1 MLDENSEWMPTAAL
15 RSQVS
20 RLNNPDDPSPL
31 SIEWEVA
38 VLNALSKCVQIT
50 HEPDLGSR
58 PDILFEVSG
67 ETVIADVTAVSD
79 KKTLR
84 DNPVDELTAELFQR
98 MAPLLES
105 GLRGG
110 FGLNIK
116 EIDPRT
122 RGKGKA
128 APSLRIPARH
138 KFKRII
144 FNEDFSAF
152 LRELRKSPKNS
163 HIFRVNHPECDLSLT
178 FHPNGSGWTVMKV
191 RCDQTTLLRKNPLW
205 NALNEKR
212 GKLTKATIDAH
223 RGIIVCDADCAAL
236 KGRGD
241 WDQYG
246 ADEVIREFLRAHRS
260 ISFVITL
267 IPCHKGGRLDLNARN
282 HELTWQLFSKKSDA
296 AAPWLAPIA
305 SFAANIPQIQN
316 TAANARYRAE
326 WKKQH
331 KEWHQEPGFRGEMR
345 MSRDYIRFSARDLL
359 ELMAGTLKQEKFQA
373 AYSGGL
379 TGNPFLQKLANG
391 QLVIS
396 ARVEKHDTDADDDW
410 IVFEFGTPDPAI
422 SAFRERAPNVDSNNA
437 EQVNSAQRD
446 SVPRCREC

>member
-1 MLDENSEWMPTAAL
+1 MLDENSEWMPVAAL
-15 RSQVS
+15 RAQVS
-20 RLNNPDDPSPL
+20 RLNNPDDASPL
-31 SIEWEVA
+31 SIEWEIA
-38 VLNALSKCVQIT
+38 VLNALSKYVRIT

-79 KKTLR
+79 KNTLR
-84 DNPVDELTAELFQR
+84 ANPVDELTVEFFRR

-116 EIDPRT
+116 EMDPRA

-128 APSLRIPARH
+128 SPLLRIPTMH
-138 KFKRII
+138 KFREII
-144 FNEDFSAF
+144 FNENFSRF
-152 LRELRKSPKNS
+152 LRELKQSPKNS
-163 HIFRVNHPECDLSLT
+163 HTFRVNHPECDLSLS
-178 FHPNGSGWTVMKV
+178 FYPDGSGWTVMKV

-212 GKLTKATIDAH
+212 GRLKKATIDAR

-236 KGRGD
+236 KGKGD

-267 IPCHKGGRLDLNARN
+267 IPSHKGGGLDLNARN
-282 HELTWQLFSKKSDA
+282 HELTGQLFSKKSDA
-296 AAPWLAPIA
+296 ATPWLAPIV
-305 SFAANIPQIQN
+305 SFAADIPQIQN

-331 KEWHQEPGFRGEMR
+331 KEWHQEPGFGGAMRISRGA
-345 MSRDYIRFSARDLL
+345 IRLSARDLL
-359 ELMAGTLKQEKFQA
+359 ELMAGTLKQEDFQA
-373 AYSGGL
+373 TYARGS
-379 TGNPFLQKLANG
+379 TGNPFLRKLANG
-391 QLVIS
+391 QLMTS
-396 ARVEKHDTDADDDW
+396 ARIEKHDVDADDDW
-410 IVFEFGTPDPAI
+410 IVFEFGDPDPAV
-422 SAFRERAPNVDSNNA
+422 SAYRERASNEKSTKA
-437 EQVNSAQRD
+437 EQANSAQPY
-446 SVPRCREC
+446 SVP

>member
-1 MLDENSEWMPTAAL
+1 MLDENSEWMPAAAL

-38 VLNALSKCVQIT
+38 VLNALSKYIQIT

-58 PDILFEVSG
+58 PDILYEVSG

-79 KKTLR
+79 KNTLR
-84 DNPVDELTAELFQR
+84 ANPVDELIAELFRR
-98 MAPLLES
+98 MAPLLKS

-116 EIDPRT
+116 EMDPRT

-128 APSLRIPARH
+128 SPSLRIPARH
-138 KFKRII
+138 KFRRII
-144 FNEDFSAF
+144 FNENFSLF
-152 LRELRKSPKNS
+152 LQALRQSPNKS
-163 HIFRVNHPECDLSLT
+163 HTFRVNHPECELSFS
-178 FHPNGSGWTVMKV
+178 FHPDGSGWTVMKV

-205 NALNEKR
+205 NALDKKR
-212 GKLTKATIDAH
+212 RKHTRAKIDA
-223 RGIIVCDADCAAL
+223 RKGIIVCDADCAAL
-236 KGRGD
+236 KGKGD

-282 HELTWQLFSKKSDA
+282 HELTWQLFSKKSNA
-296 AAPWLAPIA
+296 AAPWLAPIM

-331 KEWHQEPGFRGEMR
+331 KEWHQEPGFKGAMRKSRGA
-345 MSRDYIRFSARDLL
+345 IRFSARDLL
-359 ELMAGTLKQEKFQA
+359 ELMAGTLKQEEFQA
-373 AYSGGL
+373 TYSGGL

-391 QLVIS
+391 QLMTS
-396 ARVEKHDTDADDDW
+396 ARIEKHDIDADDDW
-410 IVFEFGTPDPAI
+410 IVFEFGNPDPAV
-422 SAFRERAPNVDSNNA
+422 SAFRERASNENSTKA
-437 EQVNSAQRD
+437 EQVNPTQRD
-446 SVPRCREC
+446 SVP